1 MVECFCFFSRP
12 FFLAEGLV
20 GAVLLGSFQACAIY
34 IPAAPDVQGD
44 WAKSKPQLLRGRRG
58 LGWSWVG
65 GGALGE
71 HIAGEGLVSVG
82 DGASDAVKF
91 QQTGRVSCHSCV
103 GDLGGPPV
111 DQGVGERNF
120 ETGWDG
126 SGLRLG

>member
-1 MVECFCFFSRP
+1 MCRETGPSP
-12 FFLAEGLV
+12 SLSSL
-20 GAVLLGSFQACAIY
+20 GAG
-34 IPAAPDVQGD
+34 GD
-44 WAKSKPQLLRGRRG
+44 SAGRG
-58 LGWSWVG
+58 W

-111 DQGVGERNF
+111 DQGVGERSF